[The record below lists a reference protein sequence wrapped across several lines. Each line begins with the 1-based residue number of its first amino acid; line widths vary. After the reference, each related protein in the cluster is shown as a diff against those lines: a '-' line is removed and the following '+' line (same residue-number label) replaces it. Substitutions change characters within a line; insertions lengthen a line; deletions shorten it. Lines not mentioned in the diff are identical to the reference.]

1 MYLSQ
6 LKEEYPLIYQR
17 VERQTSTPSALTSI
31 LADVDNTL
39 FWGDTT
45 EGLSFWYAVH
55 HEKWDLAK
63 QLEPSLF
70 SEIEKENV
78 KITINGLFK
87 QLKLKKTNVQRS
99 YTTRNPR

>member
-17 VERQTSTPSALTSI
+17 VERQTHTPSVLTSI
-31 LADVDNTL
+31 LADVNNTL
-39 FWGDTT
+39 SWRNTT
-45 EGLSFWYAVH
+45 EGLSFWFAVH

-63 QLEPSLF
+63 KLEPSLF
-70 SEIEKENV
+70 SKIEKENI

-87 QLKLKKTNVQRS
+87 
-99 YTTRNPR
+99 